1 VSIHEASERR
11 TLARPS
17 TVTLLGLGLA
27 ALAVGLVA
35 TGRITQDELIAF
47 GVLIP
52 SIVLHEIS
60 HGAVA
65 AALGDDT
72 ARRAGRLRLNP
83 LAHVDPIGTLL
94 VPALCAVGG
103 LGFIGWA
110 KPVPI
115 NTQKLR
121 SPRNATLVV
130 SLAGPLMNLALVGAA
145 YVGFKASFDPSAIDV
160 SLGAKI
166 FFYLGLTNLWLAV
179 FNLLPIPP
187 LDGSAVL
194 ERLLPSRAWPRYLRV
209 RQYMLPVLMG
219 LLALN
224 LILHLGLLTGLSNW
238 IYDRWL
244 ALLGV

>member
-1 VSIHEASERR
+1 MSVHEASQRR
-11 TLARPS
+11 TLTRPS
-17 TVTLLGLGLA
+17 NATLLGL
-27 ALAVGLVA
+27 ALGALVVGLVA
-35 TGRITQDELIAF
+35 TGRITQDELITF

-83 LAHVDPIGTLL
+83 LAHVDPIGTLV

-115 NTQKLR
+115 NSQKLR
-121 SPRNATLVV
+121 SPRNGTLAV
-130 SLAGPLMNLALVGAA
+130 SLAGPLMNLVLVGVA
-145 YVGFKASFDPSAIDV
+145 YVGFKASYDASTVNVA
-160 SLGAKI
+160 LGPKI

-194 ERLLPSRAWPRYLRV
+194 ERLLPSSAWPRYLRI

-224 LILHLGLLTGLSNW
+224 LVLHLGLLTGLSNW